1 MHLLNHVD
9 AMKDE
14 HGEVSM
20 THMRDQAE
28 NVAQRVVND
37 KPTNITLSPYDK
49 ERIRYYMN
57 ICADYDDISS
67 MTDYEILKAYV
78 VEMYDWYKHYISAM
92 IDDVNN
98 EDDDEDEV
106 NDEDNEVVVMYATIN
121 V

>member
-1 MHLLNHVD
+1 
-9 AMKDE
+9 
-14 HGEVSM
+14 
-20 THMRDQAE
+20 
-28 NVAQRVVND
+28 
-37 KPTNITLSPYDK
+37 
-49 ERIRYYMN
+49 MN
-57 ICADYDDISS
+57 ICADYDISS